1 MTCTFPKAYER
12 AENYHSKKYFFDVEK
27 WLLLLRTAVRIQGS
41 LGMCLVCKNVE
52 VSTIRVS
59 EWDKEDVHDFA
70 MVRP

>member
-1 MTCTFPKAYER
+1 MSGPKTIT
-12 AENYHSKKYFFDVEK
+12 SKEYFFGVEK
-27 WLLLLRTAVRIQGS
+27 WLLLLRTAVRIQCS